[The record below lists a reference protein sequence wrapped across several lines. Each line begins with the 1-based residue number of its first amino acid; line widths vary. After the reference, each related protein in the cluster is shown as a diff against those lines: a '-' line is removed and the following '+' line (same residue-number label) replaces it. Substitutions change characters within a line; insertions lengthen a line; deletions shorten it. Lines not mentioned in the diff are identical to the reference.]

1 MNDIR
6 KISIG
11 QDYKNDAMHYVV
23 GQPVLDKTYIIHL
36 IQIDSEHSSLKVW
49 IERNDEVLLWK
60 EFNSNMPYS
69 IEYNIN
75 F

>member
-23 GQPVLDKTYIIHL
+23 GQTVLDKSYIIHL
-36 IQIDSEHSSLKVW
+36 IQFDSEKLSLKVW
-49 IERNDEVLLWK
+49 IEKNDEVLLWK